1 MFTGLIE
8 LKAPVSEI
16 LPDGSGKRL
25 TIRHAGLA
33 GQLAIGD
40 SVSVSG
46 CCLTVVAVVNDLFSF
61 DAGSE
66 TLSRTT
72 LGRLQ
77 LGSEVNLEQSLSVG
91 DALGGHFVT
100 GHVDDVGQLAS
111 RCDDGEWSEFRFA
124 VPERLMGQMASK
136 GSVAVDG
143 VSLTLVDVGKR
154 EFSVALIPHTLSVT
168 TLGGLQPGDEVNI
181 ETDILAKYVAQQVLN
196 HSS

>member
-33 GQLAIGD
+33 GQLATGD

-77 LGSEVNLEQSLSVG
+77 LGSEVNLEQSLAVG

-124 VPERLMGQMASK
+124 VPERLTGQMASK

-143 VSLTLVDVGKR
+143 VSLTLVEVEKR
-154 EFSVALIPHTLSVT
+154 EFSIALIPHTLSVT
-168 TLGGLQPGDEVNI
+168 TLGGLQRGDEVNI
-181 ETDILAKYVAQQVLN
+181 ETDILAKYVAQQVIN

>member
-77 LGSEVNLEQSLSVG
+77 LGSEVNLEQSLAVG

-111 RCDDGEWSEFRFA
+111 RCDDGEWSEFRFT
-124 VPERLMGQMASK
+124 VPERLTGQMTSK
-136 GSVAVDG
+136 GSVTVDG
-143 VSLTLVDVGKR
+143 VSLTLVEVEKR
-154 EFSVALIPHTLSVT
+154 EFSIALIPHTLSVT

-181 ETDILAKYVAQQVLN
+181 ETDILAKYVTQQVIN
-196 HSS
+196 YSS